1 MVKTNMLKV
10 FLDIVLFILI
20 IYIVSEL
27 FYMLFRSK
35 KCEAFTLIQPSDM
48 VDIKMILNTSPDN
61 DSSMEY
67 VKSSIKTPYSHWNDS
82 KSASGITIIKNGK
95 ILDSN
100 DNLYDTVHDKI
111 TVSIKKSDSTEISTD
126 EELTQLDVG
135 DTFTISYLYKGE
147 DSEEQDLGSRT
158 VSIVDGS
165 SLTTP
170 EIFRFDLNDIDNIEV
185 LGDNDEFQV
194 QTISIGSWNN
204 IDTSVAWDKSVG
216 LTKISSSSSPAIPE
230 PDEVPDSQ
238 ELTYTY
244 SGYTHIEEDTDS
256 GATEVLMDSVSKT
269 MGVQVIFPINKTSI
283 KPNTNITS
291 DKNWCNDKLSLDK
304 VYITDTD
311 DNETEIYNNSEGASS
326 FNLTDVNSLTELK
339 NLDGEIG
346 VDITVPSNDDK
357 KVVNEKGIT
366 NIKFDLDSGIITKA
380 GGLNGLQW
388 NVPMGK
394 NYSSYDSSD
403 VNDDI
408 CNLNL
413 NILLND

>member
-48 VDIKMILNTSPDN
+48 VDIKIILNSSSDN

-95 ILDSN
+95 IVGSS
-100 DNLYDTVHDKI
+100 DNLYSIVHDKI
-111 TVSIKKSDSTEISTD
+111 TVSIKKSDATEISTD
-126 EELTQLDVG
+126 EEFTQLDVG
-135 DTFTISYLYKGE
+135 DTFTVSYLYKGE

-185 LGDNDEFQV
+185 LGDNDELQV
-194 QTISIGSWNN
+194 QTISIARWNN

-216 LTKISSSSSPAIPE
+216 LTKIPSSSSPAIPE
-230 PDEVPDSQ
+230 PDEIPNSQ

-244 SGYTHIEEDTDS
+244 SGYTHIEEDM
-256 GATEVLMDSVSKT
+256 L
-269 MGVQVIFPINKTSI
+269 I
-283 KPNTNITS
+283 
-291 DKNWCNDKLSLDK
+291 
-304 VYITDTD
+304 
-311 DNETEIYNNSEGASS
+311 
-326 FNLTDVNSLTELK
+326 LK
-339 NLDGEIG
+339 N
-346 VDITVPSNDDK
+346 
-357 KVVNEKGIT
+357 
-366 NIKFDLDSGIITKA
+366 
-380 GGLNGLQW
+380 
-388 NVPMGK
+388 
-394 NYSSYDSSD
+394 
-403 VNDDI
+403 
-408 CNLNL
+408 
-413 NILLND
+413 